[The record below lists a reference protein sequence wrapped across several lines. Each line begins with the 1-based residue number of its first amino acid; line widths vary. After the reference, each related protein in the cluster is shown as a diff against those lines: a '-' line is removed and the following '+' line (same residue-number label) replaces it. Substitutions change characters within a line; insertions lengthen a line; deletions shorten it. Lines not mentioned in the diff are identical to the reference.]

1 MVIVGACLFFAS
13 QTVEVEDLSP
23 SGLLLMRV
31 FFHEII
37 AAGDDASFM
46 EVRFWFC
53 VVLQVCC
60 RRRCVAVS
68 FCHS

>member
-1 MVIVGACLFFAS
+1 M
-13 QTVEVEDLSP
+13 QELSP

-46 EVRFWFC
+46 EVC
-53 VVLQVCC
+53 VDVRSPQPDRVSDLRDQGKGGGEGLDALLLQ
-60 RRRCVAVS
+60 
-68 FCHS
+68 